1 MTQSLLDRINAIQ
14 ESKEQKESTSATQ
27 LITIESSNALDL
39 FTDED
44 KLKELLFL
52 AVQKTRTLV
61 PDVFTEKGRKDIA
74 SMAYSVARTKT
85 YLDSIGKE
93 LVSHYKE
100 VPKKIDSVRKFA
112 RDSLDSLRDEVRN
125 PLDDWENEQAR
136 LKLIEEIADC
146 HSIALEMNRVWIEA
160 KEQQRHREEVE
171 RLQREEDIRASAV
184 RDAELRLKIEREKL
198 EEKHRLDLVRAEENR
213 IKAIEQA
220 EIAKA
225 EAINAER
232 RRAEQQQK
240 IIEDKKRLDEEN
252 RIKAEQYKENERV
265 KLMNDIKHREFIQ
278 MALINDLVLCSQ
290 ISTVDAKSIITAIEK
305 GLIPYLS
312 INY

>member
-14 ESKEQKESTSATQ
+14 EQKEADNTGLKQ
-27 LITIESSNALDL
+27 LITIDSSCALEL
-39 FTDED
+39 FTDET
-44 KLKELLFL
+44 KLKELIYTATL
-52 AVQKTRTLV
+52 KTRTLV
-61 PDVFTEKGRKDIA
+61 PDVFTEKGRKDIS

-112 RDSLDSLRDEVRN
+112 RDSLDSLRDEVRR
-125 PLDDWENEQAR
+125 PLDEWENEQAR

-146 HSIALEMNRVWIEA
+146 HIVALEMNRVFIEA
-160 KEQQRHREEVE
+160 KEQQRHREEIE
-171 RLQREEDIRASAV
+171 RLQREEDIRATAV
-184 RDAELRLKIEREKL
+184 RDAELRLKIEREQL
-198 EEKHRLDLVRAEENR
+198 EEKHRLDLIRAEENR
-213 IKAIEQA
+213 LKALKDA
-220 EIAKA
+220 EFEK
-225 EAINAER
+225 ELAIINER

-240 IIEDKKRLDEEN
+240 IIEDKKRIDAENKIKEEQRKEDERN
-252 RIKAEQYKENERV
+252 
-265 KLMNDIKHREFIQ
+265 KLMNDIKHREFVQ
-278 MALINDLVLCSQ
+278 LTVSNDLVLVSR
-290 ISTVDAKSIITAIEK
+290 ITNEDARLIIQAIEN

>member
-1 MTQSLLDRINAIQ
+1 MTQSLTDRINAIQ
-14 ESKEQKESTSATQ
+14 ESNEQQISEKTQ
-27 LITIESSNALDL
+27 LITIDSCHALDL

-52 AVQKTRTLV
+52 AVLKTRTLV
-61 PDVFTEKGRKDIA
+61 PDVFTDKGRKDIS

-112 RDSLDSLRDEVRN
+112 RDSLDSLRDEVRK

-146 HSIALEMNRVWIEA
+146 HSIALEMNRVWIEV
-160 KEQQRHREEVE
+160 KEQQRHREEVG
-171 RLQREEDIRASAV
+171 RLQWEEAIRAQAV
-184 RDAELRLKIEREKL
+184 RDAELRLKIEREEL
-198 EEKHRLDLVRAEENR
+198 EKKHQLDLIRAEENR
-213 IKAIEQA
+213 LMAIKVAELEKEEAIKA
-220 EIAKA
+220 
-225 EAINAER
+225 ER
-232 RRAEQQQK
+232 KRAEQQKK
-240 IIEDKKRLDEEN
+240 IIEDKKRIDEEH

-278 MALINDLVLCSQ
+278 MTLTSDLVLCSQ
-290 ISTVDAKSIITAIEK
+290 ISTLDAKSIITAIEK